1 MIPFLTAQ
9 RYSREVTKNS
19 FTSRKDKKDFKRIEK
34 IIDKNILR
42 ACDQNKFRINFY
54 FLLSGYNN
62 ENEKWRFYELL
73 NTIKYKYKSQ
83 GYEFTFEYI
92 GKNYNG
98 HIFIKDMDYKFYISI
113 YWDKDY
119 TPLIE
124 EEN

>member
-19 FTSRKDKKDFKRIEK
+19 FTSRRDKKELKKIEK
-34 IIDKNILR
+34 VIDKIILR
-42 ACDQNKFRINFY
+42 VCDQNQFKTNFY

-62 ENEKWRFYELL
+62 ENEKWRLCELL

-83 GYEFTFEYI
+83 GYNFVCEYI
-92 GKNYNG
+92 GKSYNG
-98 HIFIKDMDYKFYISI
+98 HIKKVDYKFYISI

-124 EEN
+124 EQN